1 MNLLE
6 QLVLGWHCPLRALRE
21 CFRSA
26 LWRPWWPLLAGYV
39 VMLLAIAFAAHPL
52 LSAFMAPAIRMAA
65 GDDALRYPELFRR
78 LPGLWRWAQLA
89 FDALV
94 TPFAAGYSALLWSE
108 RFRGVALHPSQARA
122 AMLRHAPVLL
132 LATLPVTLATVLG
145 NVALDS
151 LVNVR
156 LSGLSRAL
164 APQAIGAIIF
174 LVRAACFYAVPMVM
188 LDRRGSRR
196 ALLVLPGTLG
206 KGFVPALVACLLLAL
221 VQLPFAVLLAQPGA
235 LAERI
240 PEAVLGVALVS
251 AFVSVALAG
260 LASGAGTLLYL
271 SSLLPGEDEE

>member
-6 QLVLGWHCPLRALRE
+6 QLALGWHCPLRALRE

-39 VMLLAIAFAAHPL
+39 VALLALAFAAHPL
-52 LSAFMAPAIRMAA
+52 LSPVMAPVVRLAA

-78 LPGLWRWAQLA
+78 LPGLWKWAQLA
-89 FDALV
+89 LDALV

-108 RFRGVALHPSQARA
+108 RFHGVPLHPAHARA
-122 AMLRHAPVLL
+122 EMLHRAPKLL
-132 LATLPVTLATVLG
+132 LAMLPVTLATVLG
-145 NVALDS
+145 NAALDS
-151 LVNVR
+151 LASVR
-156 LSGLSRAL
+156 MSGLSRAL
-164 APQAIGAIIF
+164 APQAIGALLF
-174 LVRAACFYAVPMVM
+174 FVRAACFYAVPMVM
-188 LDRRGSRR
+188 LDRRGPLR

-206 KGFVPALVACLLLAL
+206 KGLLPAVVACLLFAL
-221 VQLPFAVLLAQPGA
+221 VQAPFAVLLAQPGA
-235 LAERI
+235 LAARL